1 MDNRAEGAFG
11 EEGTDCTR
19 DVYENSAYLDFGTT
33 DADPNG
39 SYDLVIE
46 VQGEINTDAIEHVIN
61 KVAKAGRIYSID
73 GKLVRENGTLN
84 DVRSLGTGIY
94 ILNGVKVSVK

>member
-1 MDNRAEGAFG
+1 M
-11 EEGTDCTR
+11 
-19 DVYENSAYLDFGTT
+19 
-33 DADPNG
+33 
-39 SYDLVIE
+39 
-46 VQGEINTDAIEHVIN
+46 NTDAIEHVIN
-61 KVAKAGRIYSID
+61 KVAKSGRIYRID